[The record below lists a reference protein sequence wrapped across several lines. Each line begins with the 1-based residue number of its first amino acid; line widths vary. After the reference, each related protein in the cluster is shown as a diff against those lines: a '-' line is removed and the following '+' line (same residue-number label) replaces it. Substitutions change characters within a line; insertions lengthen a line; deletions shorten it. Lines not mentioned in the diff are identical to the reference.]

1 MYKNLVKIP
10 RIKTFFKYLKM
21 AHELCRNRI
30 SQRCSREV
38 FEEMSPEDKPDEFRN
53 YAEECVKQ
61 TFEGSDWN
69 KNDNMVLKKDL

>member
-1 MYKNLVKIP
+1 MFSGLLN
-10 RIKTFFKYLKM
+10 TFSD
-21 AHELCRNRI
+21 RNH
-30 SQRCSREV
+30 
-38 FEEMSPEDKPDEFRN
+38 EEMSPEDKPDEFRN